1 MIQINVKQVCQVMSP
16 ANGASRIPKDE
27 STQCK
32 SSARCSLAWSA
43 ENARSLRK
51 PSRPLLPLIS
61 GRNQASGPRPTARS
75 TCWRGDSQSA
85 SET

>member
-1 MIQINVKQVCQVMSP
+1 
-16 ANGASRIPKDE
+16 
-27 STQCK
+27 
-32 SSARCSLAWSA
+32 
-43 ENARSLRK
+43 
-51 PSRPLLPLIS
+51 LLPLIS